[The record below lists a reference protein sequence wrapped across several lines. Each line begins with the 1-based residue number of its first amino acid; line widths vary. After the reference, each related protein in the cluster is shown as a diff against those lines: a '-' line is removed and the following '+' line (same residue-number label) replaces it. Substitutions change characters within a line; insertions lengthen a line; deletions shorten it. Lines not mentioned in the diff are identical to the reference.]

1 MTIESVA
8 KFGQKLTCAFKN
20 DMGNLENFHQSTFE
34 SLATGTFIQ
43 SRKWM
48 SLKFTGNLCVMTMKN
63 DQQFEE
69 ELTCQ
74 FKVNMGNLTNCDPST

>member
-34 SLATGTFIQ
+34 SLATGTLMISFYP
-43 SRKWM
+43 
-48 SLKFTGNLCVMTMKN
+48 
-63 DQQFEE
+63 E
-69 ELTCQ
+69 
-74 FKVNMGNLTNCDPST
+74 